1 MKLLTQIFLA
11 SLIIVKI
18 VLGSIF
24 IYRVELGPFF
34 LEGNAIAEEVQENP
48 EGIAKPARHRP
59 AQRDSGEAGGEGEDI
74 ADVQGAPEGA
84 AKEGEGIIEEEKI
97 DLNFLL
103 KRKAELQKE
112 GEDLSKKRA
121 ELMAIQDEIN
131 NKIAIL
137 TELRNEIVAEM
148 AKKKIAEERSL
159 RHLIKAYSA
168 MKPQKAASLI
178 EKLDITFAI
187 ELLSKMKGDAVG
199 NILSFVDTDKAARI
213 SEQLAKRK

>member
-1 MKLLTQIFLA
+1 MKLLTQIFLS

-34 LEGNAIAEEVQENP
+34 LEGDAMAEEVQKNP
-48 EGIAKPARHRP
+48 EGISKPARHR
-59 AQRDSGEAGGEGEDI
+59 EASAEADGEGEDI
-74 ADVQGAPEGA
+74 ADVQGAPEGV
-84 AKEGEGIIEEEKI
+84 AKEREGIIEEEKI

-103 KRKAELQKE
+103 KRKAELQE
-112 GEDLSKKRA
+112 EEEDLSKKRA

-131 NKIAIL
+131 NKITIL

-148 AKKKIAEERSL
+148 AKKKIVAEKNL

-178 EKLDITFAI
+178 EKLNMAFAI
-187 ELLSKMKGDAVG
+187 ELLSKMKGGAVG
-199 NILSFVDTDKAARI
+199 NILSFVDTEKAARI
-213 SEQLAKRK
+213 SERLAKRK

>member
-1 MKLLTQIFLA
+1 MKLLTQIFLS

-34 LEGNAIAEEVQENP
+34 LEGDAMAEEVQKNP
-48 EGIAKPARHRP
+48 EGISKPARHREP
-59 AQRDSGEAGGEGEDI
+59 SAEAGGEGEDI
-74 ADVQGAPEGA
+74 ADVQKAPEGVA
-84 AKEGEGIIEEEKI
+84 REGEGIIEEEKI

-103 KRKAELQKE
+103 KRKAELQE
-112 GEDLSKKRA
+112 EEEDLSKKRA

-131 NKIAIL
+131 NKITIL

-148 AKKKIAEERSL
+148 AKKKIVAEKNL

-178 EKLDITFAI
+178 EKLDMAFAI
-187 ELLSKMKGDAVG
+187 ELLSKMKGGAVG
-199 NILSFVDTDKAARI
+199 NILSFVDTEKAARI